1 MRSLI
6 GERQIM
12 VKGKARNWRIELMR
26 LFSMFLIVAT
36 HFFASANW
44 GVRTDTAR
52 SATWAAA
59 AHNSFSMF
67 GQVGVT
73 IFVLISAFFLSSSF
87 GSPFNRCLKLW
98 IQTFFY
104 SAGILFIVNLSS
116 LAGNTLSDLNQINSW
131 HNIAASLFPILFG
144 TYWFL
149 SAFFVMTLA
158 APFLNK
164 LLSTLDVRSTGSL
177 IFLLVFITFIWKYI
191 NPNIAYFTDVCYF
204 VTLYVIGASIR
215 RYKDLIPKINLIMTI
230 GAVIFC
236 YLICVIGTHT
246 LSQGYAF
253 ITSWGYPGNL
263 FTAGPGVS
271 PIFAVVAGTTLFIWV
286 VQKPDPENEESSIS
300 KVINFVS
307 PATLGIYLIHENFI
321 VKQWLWNFVFRNP
334 EPVGML
340 NKAVFAF
347 VTIIVVYIA
356 LLFISLILEKLII
369 TPLSKLIISHSNRIK
384 KNR

>member
-1 MRSLI
+1 MWSFI
-6 GERQIM
+6 DERQIM
-12 VKGKARNWRIELMR
+12 VKGKTRNWRIELMR

-44 GVRTDTAR
+44 EVRTDASR

-73 IFVLISAFFLSSSF
+73 IFVLISAFFLSSSS
-87 GSPFNRCLKLW
+87 GSPFTRCLKLW

-104 SAGILFIVNLSS
+104 SAGILFLVNLGLLVANMPSE
-116 LAGNTLSDLNQINSW
+116 LNQINSW
-131 HNIAASLFPILFG
+131 HNIVASLFPILFG

-149 SAFFVMTLA
+149 SAFFIMTLA
-158 APFLNK
+158 VPLLNK
-164 LLSTLDVRSTGSL
+164 LLNSLDARLTRSL

-215 RYKDLIPKINLIMTI
+215 RYKDLIPKINLFMTV
-230 GAVIFC
+230 GTVIFC
-236 YLICVIGTHT
+236 YLICVIGTHI
-246 LSQGYAF
+246 LSQGYVF
-253 ITSWGYPGNL
+253 TTSWGYPGNL
-263 FTAGPGVS
+263 FTAGPGAS
-271 PIFAVVAGTTLFIWV
+271 PIFAVVAGTILFVWII
-286 VQKPDPENEESSIS
+286 QKPDPENEEGSLG

-356 LLFISLILEKLII
+356 LLSTSLILEKLII
-369 TPLSKLIISHSNRIK
+369 TPLSNLIISHSNRIK
-384 KNR
+384 KNG